1 MPIRRIPNASGQ
13 KYVFYKKDVPRVYQA
28 YVEAINQRF
37 GKDCSGQPYHTIN
50 FGLSFSFKYHM
61 NGGACTVRLIPY
73 KDGTAV
79 NLRYSIAQAMGARY
93 EKHSDD
99 LNDYVSNILGY
110 APLRV
115 DIPVEEFLRS
125 ERRITPNS
133 RPATPPTPA
142 YTAPAYAAPAA
153 PAYTAP
159 AAPAASPAP
168 QAAPVDYAAVEAW
181 PVEDDTERLRAE
193 RYARRIARQKQR
205 KREKILKIV
214 AAAIAVAVVIL
225 IVSLCFGSCSASSY
239 EEALE
244 DKIEGK
250 WYAETYSLNGVTKSA
265 SEMSF
270 DFSGPDYTFY
280 SDGTYKTA
288 IGWDKGTWYVE
299 GKTVILKMEGSS
311 KSTKLTYSDGKLISI
326 SDSGLKIIYGK

>member
-1 MPIRRIPNASGQ
+1 MKRDIC
-13 KYVFYKKDVPRVYQA
+13 VFYKKDVPRVYQA

-50 FGLSFSFKYHM
+50 FGLSFSFKYNM
-61 NGGACTVRLIPY
+61 NGGACTVRLMPY

-99 LNDYVSNILGY
+99 LNNYVSNILGY

-168 QAAPVDYAAVEAW
+168 QAAPVDYAAVAKTLGEFKSLMDAGILSTEEFARIKEKLLADLMAGRASNVQAAPSAPEAEDTIIC
-181 PVEDDTERLRAE
+181 PVCNRS
-193 RYARRIARQKQR
+193 QKRTR
-205 KREKILKIV
+205 K
-214 AAAIAVAVVIL
+214 
-225 IVSLCFGSCSASSY
+225 LCFQCGAP
-239 EEALE
+239 LR
-244 DKIEGK
+244 
-250 WYAETYSLNGVTKSA
+250 
-265 SEMSF
+265 
-270 DFSGPDYTFY
+270 
-280 SDGTYKTA
+280 
-288 IGWDKGTWYVE
+288 
-299 GKTVILKMEGSS
+299 
-311 KSTKLTYSDGKLISI
+311 
-326 SDSGLKIIYGK
+326 